1 MAQSRKNIITH
12 GMSGK
17 VGDIIVFS
25 QRWECQGYVEPCE
38 FGSGKSFYD
47 DDGLFVFGLMFRGF
61 DYPLEVDTDVLSA
74 RFWQAKMDKGII
86 EFPRPEMCTV
96 RREIRNYSV
105 KNPKIKAEED
115 A

>member
-1 MAQSRKNIITH
+1 MCS
-12 GMSGK
+12 S
-17 VGDIIVFS
+17 DL
-25 QRWECQGYVEPCE
+25 

-47 DDGLFVFGLMFRGF
+47 DDGLFAFGLMFHGF
-61 DYPLEVDTDVLSA
+61 DYPSEVDTDVLSA

-86 EFPRPEMCTV
+86 EFPRPELCTV

-115 A
+115 AKAGLPCVILLQQDY